1 MSVIVELIFEIIL
14 EFIFEGSLELGMN
27 RKVSKPVRIL
37 AIALFILV
45 SGGIIALMIWVS
57 VMTMQEVA
65 VALGVM
71 LIMVTLIIIFSLVEK
86 FIKEYKIYKNKDKGI
101 E

>member
-14 EFIFEGSLELGMN
+14 EFVFEGSLELGMN

-37 AIALFILV
+37 AIALFILGT
-45 SGGIIALMIWVS
+45 GGLIAFMIWLSVVS
-57 VMTMQEVA
+57 MQEVA

-71 LIMVTLIIIFSLVEK
+71 LIVLTIIILFGLVWK
-86 FIKEYKIYKNKDKGI
+86 FIKEYKIYKEKIRK
-101 E
+101 